1 VTSRDEVMTS
11 SHGVDDVRGVG
22 DDDAKSFDD
31 YSYYYSEDDDTDSDK
46 QYDDNYDEYKS
57 HSWPSPSYPEP
68 DKYAEQE
75 YDEMQHY
82 YQPQAKKK
90 KKKTYVPV
98 FVPEKEKKK
107 SELNIIV
114 TVKKCKLLPCSSP
127 SVGPGADPGMQA
139 VSRQVALNHPP
150 SGGLPLLSARPAVT
164 FPAEERHHPSD
175 STELQCLTTETR
187 KCEQL
192 AEGCYSTVRQSDSH
206 TRPQSN
212 QSDALATKLSSHPMS
227 QYLI

>member
-1 VTSRDEVMTS
+1 MTS
-11 SHGVDDVRGVG
+11 SHDVDDVRGVG

-57 HSWPSPSYPEP
+57 HSWHSPSYPEP

-107 SELNIIV
+107 SELNIFV
-114 TVKKCKLLPCSSP
+114 TLKNVDFSHARHRAL
-127 SVGPGADPGMQA
+127 GP
-139 VSRQVALNHPP
+139 
-150 SGGLPLLSARPAVT
+150 
-164 FPAEERHHPSD
+164 
-175 STELQCLTTETR
+175 
-187 KCEQL
+187 QL
-192 AEGCYSTVRQSDSH
+192 IPVCRQSAG
-206 TRPQSN
+206 RW
-212 QSDALATKLSSHPMS
+212 L
-227 QYLI
+227 